1 MKTTHILSTCFLI
14 FATSCCA
21 IAQTITG
28 SVVDEQTNE
37 PLPFVNVFISNTT
50 KGTQTDLKG
59 TFVLKVQTAGYAKV
73 VASIVG
79 YKTTEQAFVLRP
91 DETRRLDIRL
101 SVDTKFLNEVKI
113 SGKKDKQWK
122 RLYKDFEREFL
133 GRSKNARN
141 SAVKNPYDVDVTKKR
156 QTLTANAD
164 KSIDIDNKALGYHL
178 SYQLEGFESSGEA
191 YQFSGQLL
199 FKPMAPADETE
210 ARTWERNR
218 NETYRGSLRHF
229 LAAVV
234 QKKSRQEGFRV
245 YLEELPAKKLGRS
258 RYFKN
263 NSLIEINVDTL
274 AQFNAV
280 LQRVTI
286 PGQRY
291 EIHYLHHS
299 DPQNWYFDL
308 NNDVS
313 WLEISANFLAF
324 SYNGIVENSGKLET
338 IGSISKR
345 RVADLLPED
354 FLPTDTAPAAPIEDS
369 GVIPHY
375 QKQEKIILT
384 TDRDAYIPGDTVH
397 FRLQVMDATSYA
409 PSAQSLMYLTI
420 RSPQHWVEQQK
431 LWVEYGNYQGKWVI
445 PDSLKGSYQLIA
457 HNQWAR
463 NFDERFWARKN
474 IRIITDSWPVSAAA
488 DTVRLRFFPESGT
501 LLAGV
506 PNRVGIS
513 SFTAEGTPA
522 SVQGWLITSKGDTLC
537 GFKSNG
543 QGYGDFYVT
552 PPADET
558 IKAVFGNNQVQE
570 FPKAS
575 SKGFILQTD
584 ALRDSVVSVRLINT
598 LTPAEWKPLRFIVH
612 LRGKLLFEAL
622 ITPKRTITFIKI
634 PREDLEGTGVM
645 QLLLLD
651 ALDQPIASRAFYQPA
666 EEESSVF
673 LPHLFEAELYGCRLD
688 SRIGAGT
695 PLSLKSLDLLLL
707 THPIRSYHSATP
719 TAFEYESGV
728 SLKGHITQPSG
739 KPLSGVTV
747 VGLVNADSTRL
758 RFDVK
763 TNEAGRY
770 VTPPLQFFGHADV
783 VIQVQSDKAG
793 RAVISPD
800 TLPEYVPKWL
810 WFPTASMTEKQTQPL
825 INLRKERSNNTS
837 DIQAASPR
845 PGRDFRRNY
854 PAGSETILINDRQMD
869 GQSFLQIL
877 VKKGRNIKVDNDGAY
892 FADMGNTKAN
902 GKRAALFIDGLS
914 TNWESVQ
921 TLSWIDIEAID
932 LLKESATVK
941 ALGTEPS
948 NGAINV
954 LLKPKSTFLS
964 NQNIKRILVRGLE
977 R

>member
-1 MKTTHILSTCFLI
+1 MKLLRAGIVSFFLLLTGLT
-14 FATSCCA
+14 AL
-21 IAQTITG
+21 AQTITG
-28 SVVDEQTNE
+28 SVVDAQTNE

-50 KGTQTDLKG
+50 KGTQTDVKG
-59 TFVLKVQTAGYAKV
+59 AFVLKVQTAGYAKV
-73 VASIVG
+73 VASMVG
-79 YKTTEQAFVLRP
+79 YKTVEQEFVLRP
-91 DETRRLDIRL
+91 DETRRLAIRL

-113 SGKKDKQWK
+113 SGKRDRQWK

-141 SAVKNPYDVDVTKKR
+141 SAVKNPYDVDVIRKR
-156 QTLTANAD
+156 GTLTANAA
-164 KSIDIDNKALGYHL
+164 KSIEIDNKALGYHL

-199 FKPMAPADETE
+199 FKPMPPANETE

-245 YLEELPAKKLGRS
+245 YLEEAPAEKLRRS

-274 AQFNAV
+274 AKFNAA

-286 PGQRY
+286 RGQRY
-291 EIHYLHHS
+291 EIHYLHRS

-308 NNDVS
+308 NEEVS
-313 WLEISANFLAF
+313 WLEIKSDFLAF
-324 SYNGIVENSGKLET
+324 SYNGIVENSRQLET
-338 IGSISKR
+338 IGSMSKR

-354 FLPTDTAPAAPIEDS
+354 FLPTDTAPSDRVEDS

-397 FRLQVMDATSYA
+397 FQLQVMDATSYA
-409 PSAQSLMYLTI
+409 PSAQSLVYLTI
-420 RSPQHWVEQQK
+420 RTPQQWIEQQK
-431 LWVEYGNYQGKWVI
+431 IWVARGSYRGRWVI
-445 PDSLKGSYQLIA
+445 PDSLKGTYQLIA

-474 IRIITDSWPVSAAA
+474 IRIITDSGPVSAAS
-488 DTVRLRFFPESGT
+488 DTVQLRFFPESGT

-513 SFTAEGTPA
+513 SFTVEGHPV
-522 SVQGWLITSKGDTLC
+522 SVQGWLITAKGDTLC
-537 GFKSNG
+537 GFKSNDR
-543 QGYGDFYVT
+543 GYGDFFMT

-558 IKAVFGNNQVQE
+558 VKAVFGHNRVQE
-570 FPKAS
+570 FLKAS
-575 SKGFILQTD
+575 PKGFIMQTD

-598 LTPAEWKPLRFIVH
+598 LRPAEWKPLRFIVH
-612 LRGKLLFEAL
+612 LRGQLLFEAL
-622 ITPKRTITFIKI
+622 ITPKSPITFIKI

-651 ALDQPIASRAFYQPA
+651 ALNQPIASRAFYQPA
-666 EEESSVF
+666 EEEQTVF
-673 LPHLFEAELYGCRLD
+673 SPHLFEAELYGCRLD
-688 SRIGAGT
+688 SGIWSGT

-719 TAFEYESGV
+719 DAFKYESGI
-728 SLKGHITQPSG
+728 SLKGQITQPSG
-739 KPLSGVTV
+739 KPISGVSV
-747 VGLVNADSTRL
+747 LGLVNADSTRL
-758 RFDVK
+758 SFDIK

-770 VTPPLQFFGHADV
+770 VTPPLQFFGNADV
-783 VIQVQSDKAG
+783 VIQVQSDKAA
-793 RAVISPD
+793 RTVINPD
-800 TLPEYVPKWL
+800 TLPEYVPQWL
-810 WFPTASMTEKQTQPL
+810 WFPTASTTEKQMQQL
-825 INLRKERSNNTS
+825 INQWRNTNTS
-837 DIQAASPR
+837 DIQSASNGPR
-845 PGRDFRRNY
+845 RDFRRNY
-854 PAGSETILINDRQMD
+854 ASASETILINDRLMD

-877 VKKGRNIKVDNDGAY
+877 VKKGKNIKVDNDGAY
-892 FADMGNTKAN
+892 FADMGNSKAN
-902 GKRAALFIDGLS
+902 GKRTALFIDGLS

-921 TLSWIDIEAID
+921 TLKWINIEAID
-932 LLKESATVK
+932 LLKEPSAVK
-941 ALGTEPS
+941 ALGSEPT

-954 LLKPKSTFLS
+954 LLKPESTFLS
-964 NQNIKRILVRGLE
+964 SQNIKRIIVRGFE